1 MNEKNNKIKDLPA
14 HERPREKLLTKGAQA
29 LADWELLAIILGRGT
44 QKNDVVSLSKKL
56 ITVIDEFGI
65 KLQAQDILKI
75 SGIGE
80 AKATTIAAAFEFVRR
95 RIRPDGLKITSPLD
109 VIPLLQHY
117 SDRKQEHF
125 ICISVNGANEVI
137 QVRVITIGLVNQSQ
151 VHPREVFA
159 DVIAERATSVIV
171 AHNHPS
177 GNVKPSQEDINITKR
192 LKEAA
197 KILGIHLLDHI
208 IFSRNGHYSLME
220 HGEL

>member
-1 MNEKNNKIKDLPA
+1 MSTESSCKRKIF
-14 HERPREKLLTKGAQA
+14 LT
-29 LADWELLAIILGRGT
+29 
-44 QKNDVVSLSKKL
+44 V
-56 ITVIDEFGI
+56 
-65 KLQAQDILKI
+65 

-109 VIPLLQHY
+109 VVPLLQHY

-159 DVIAERATSVIV
+159 DVIAERATSIIV

-177 GNVKPSQEDINITKR
+177 GNVKPSQEDINITKTIEKKLR
-192 LKEAA
+192 RFWEFIYLT
-197 KILGIHLLDHI
+197 ILFFPETVI
-208 IFSRNGHYSLME
+208 IL
-220 HGEL
+220 